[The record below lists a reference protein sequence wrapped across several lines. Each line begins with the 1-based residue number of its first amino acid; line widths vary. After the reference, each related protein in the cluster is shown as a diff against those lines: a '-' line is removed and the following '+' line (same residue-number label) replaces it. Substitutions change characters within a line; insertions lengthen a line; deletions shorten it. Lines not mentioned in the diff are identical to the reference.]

1 MQSAQPLG
9 QFQGC
14 RRRCRLCAWGDA
26 GHGPPT
32 WPVLGA
38 SSFGL
43 PGLRFPLPAGALI
56 ILPLQDCCAGHMRC
70 WSRGLS
76 AEHKQPLRLFLA
88 LPLPRPEI
96 ARAPLSGRSPAW
108 PPEQPFPDPL
118 WTSPSP
124 FLLGWQPR
132 GVICGL
138 TVLHL
143 GRWHSAGRLA
153 TVRCAGSL
161 GHVCAITGHTRATWE
176 HPAEWRQDE
185 PAWVHRL
192 PGVQRL
198 TFIQVSIP
206 LRMPLCIK
214 ESPIE
219 SLSFKQS

>member
-14 RRRCRLCAWGDA
+14 CRRCRLCTWGDA

-32 WPVLGA
+32 WLVPGA

-56 ILPLQDCCAGHMRC
+56 ILPLQDCGAGHMRC

-76 AEHKQPLRLFLA
+76 AEHKQPLWLFLA
-88 LPLPRPEI
+88 LPLPVLRLPG
-96 ARAPLSGRSPAW
+96 RLSLDAHLPGL
-108 PPEQPFPDPL
+108 PEQSFPDPL
-118 WTSPSP
+118 WPSPSP

-143 GRWHSAGRLA
+143 GRWNSAGGLA
-153 TVRCAGSL
+153 TVRCTGSL
-161 GHVCAITGHTRATWE
+161 GHVCVVTGHTRATWE
-176 HPAEWRQDE
+176 HPAEW
-185 PAWVHRL
+185 
-192 PGVQRL
+192 
-198 TFIQVSIP
+198 
-206 LRMPLCIK
+206 
-214 ESPIE
+214 
-219 SLSFKQS
+219 